1 MMPQLLQNILPSVY
15 TGVPV
20 SLHFALQG
28 ILLNSSKIEL
38 KSLMVSDPFPGLTGS
53 VSQLFK
59 KAYDKVGSYWCIL
72 NLGIP

>member
-53 VSQLFK
+53 ISQL
-59 KAYDKVGSYWCIL
+59 KAYCKVGSYWCIL